1 MKKNVEEQTML
12 PDDVIIS
19 KIYLIRGKKVMID
32 RDLAVLYDVDT
43 KQLKRAV
50 RRNIDRFPDDF
61 MFELSK
67 KELANWRYQFGTSN
81 SEKMGLRVSPFAF
94 TEYGLLMLAS
104 VLNSERAIQINI
116 QIVRIFSRMRTMIES
131 HKEILRKLEQL
142 EKKDLELDE
151 KVTLIFEYLKEL
163 EQTKQ
168 NETDFKQRKRIGF
181 KTN

>member
-1 MKKNVEEQTML
+1 MKKDVEIQTML
-12 PDDVIIS
+12 PDDVIVS
-19 KIYLIRGKKVMID
+19 KIYLIRGKKVMLD
-32 RDLAVLYDVDT
+32 RDLSSLYNVDT

-50 RRNIDRFPDDF
+50 RRNMDRFPDDF

-67 KELANWRYQFGTSN
+67 EELENWRYQFGTSKN
-81 SEKMGLRVSPFAF
+81 EKMGLRVAPFAF

-151 KVTLIFEYLKEL
+151 KVTQIFEYLKEL
-163 EQTKQ
+163 EQSKQ
-168 NETDFKQRKRIGF
+168 EETDYKQRKRIGF
-181 KTN
+181 KNS